1 MRKLA
6 IFLIL
11 GAVLMALGVSAA
23 VFTTPTSGGTMKS
36 AAYAFN
42 ISDFPTTHT
51 NVSGCAIT
59 CTSGLTA
66 STITN
71 GSTTCTN
78 TTSNATSIRCVYNT
92 YTVTDAADYACSG
105 TCYNGST
112 TAASSAITSVTAIV
126 DNTLPVCTHSQSSN
140 TEYGPDQ
147 TWTVT
152 GINATSATIQFGSNP
167 TRTMIES
174 PADTF
179 TYTGNIP
186 ETIYQAV
193 TAITSD
199 GTNETTCTL
208 SSVRINR
215 EMTGVQIAAAV
226 GGASSAEKE
235 AKKQG
240 MLDNPILLGAI
251 ALVAIL
257 ILKKKK

>member
-92 YTVTDAADYACSG
+92 YTVTNNRDERGEIITLTPDVIVLNPALRFTAQEILNS
-105 TCYNGST
+105 TLIPGSMDNDT
-112 TAASSAITSVTAIV
+112 NVLNSIV
-126 DNTLPVCTHSQSSN
+126 DILPWSQI
-140 TEYGPDQ
+140 G
-147 TWTVT
+147 
-152 GINATSATIQFGSNP
+152 
-167 TRTMIES
+167 
-174 PADTF
+174 
-179 TYTGNIP
+179 
-186 ETIYQAV
+186 
-193 TAITSD
+193 TSD
-199 GTNETTCTL
+199 
-208 SSVRINR
+208 
-215 EMTGVQIAAAV
+215 
-226 GGASSAEKE
+226 
-235 AKKQG
+235 
-240 MLDNPILLGAI
+240 DWILG
-251 ALVAIL
+251 
-257 ILKKKK
+257 KKKMGLMATDRQDVNIDFWQDETSKDYFASIFTRFGGCVTNWRYWYSNNLPTS